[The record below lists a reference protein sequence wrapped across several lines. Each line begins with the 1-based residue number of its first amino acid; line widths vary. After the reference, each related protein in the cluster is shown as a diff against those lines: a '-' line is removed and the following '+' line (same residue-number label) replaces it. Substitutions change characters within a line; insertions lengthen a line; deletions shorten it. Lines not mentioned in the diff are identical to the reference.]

1 MMEFQNFSS
10 VGPLAIDKY
19 TRHSRVEVI
28 TEDMLVYGTLRV
40 GNGNYNNFHLSVFT
54 DYIETYAVQGFTLAS
69 KGLTAYF
76 TGDPDDLLIVDLL
89 RRNGKIERHDWITLY
104 SGIKTLE
111 AGYMPQILPFY
122 EDSELHYATLWGTA
136 QERGIEESAKVSCYN
151 TQKRHT
157 LENVPFKILTIN
169 WKEDAEAE

>member
-1 MMEFQNFSS
+1 MKFQNFSS
-10 VGPLAIDKY
+10 IGPLAIDKY

-28 TEDMLVYGTLRV
+28 TEDMLARHLRV

-76 TGDPDDLLIVDLL
+76 TGDADDLLIVDLL

-104 SGIKTLE
+104 SGIKL
-111 AGYMPQILPFY
+111 
-122 EDSELHYATLWGTA
+122 
-136 QERGIEESAKVSCYN
+136 
-151 TQKRHT
+151 
-157 LENVPFKILTIN
+157 
-169 WKEDAEAE
+169 